1 MQDQVCTVKVQRD
14 HIQKLAASSPELALA
29 ELIWNALDADATNID
44 VNFKENGLGVIDSV
58 IVRDNGEGFSLKNAA
73 SLFESLGGS
82 WKAAKKKSAKGRFL
96 HGKEGQGR
104 FKAFSLGRFVEW
116 HVNYRNT
123 INAEQNIFTISG
135 YGGDLEHFTIKKVNK
150 NLAIAPGLV
159 VAIHDLHK
167 EFKVFKSGSVTEKLM
182 PIFCLYLKNYSA
194 VKINI
199 SGSLFDISKELKSTT
214 TYDLGSVL
222 YKGHAYPVVL
232 DIIEWNSIDN
242 KDLWYC
248 SEGGFPLQ
256 KYGKQIRKI
265 GDYSFSGYLKSE
277 LFSVLN
283 NEMLIDAGDLSDA
296 LGDISEIAVKKIKE
310 HFIGRTIEEGQ
321 EQIRKWKQDD
331 IYPYKEEAVTPIEVA
346 ERQIFDIVAVKIEE
360 SLPSEKEINKKEKAF
375 QLRMLRQVVE
385 SSPDELQK
393 IITEVLSLPVES
405 REELSELLQD
415 VSLMGIINAAKLV
428 ADRLKFIAGLEGILF
443 DDDGKKTLKERSQLH
458 RMIAENTWVFGPE
471 FAVSVDDKSLS
482 EVLKKHRLLLGDDMV
497 IDEPVKT
504 IDGKVG
510 IVDLMLSRELPTT
523 REDELEHLVIELKAP
538 KVKVGEDECGQIKK
552 YAYAVIADER
562 FASLKVRWNFWVISN
577 EMEQYAINETTQD
590 GRPQGI
596 LYKNKDGNV
605 IIWAKTWSQV
615 IRENKY
621 RLEFVRDKLNYEVDK
636 TDGVQYLKSTYAKFL
651 KGVVVDNEV
660 LEPKD
665 N

>member
-14 HIQKLAASSPELALA
+14 HIQKLAVTSPELALA
-29 ELIWNALDADATNID
+29 ELIWNALDADASNID
-44 VNFKENGLGVIDSV
+44 VIFEESALGVIDS
-58 IVRDNGEGFSLKNAA
+58 ILVRDNGEGFSLKKSV

-82 WKAAKKKSAKGRFL
+82 WKSTKKKSAKGRFL

-116 HVNYRNT
+116 HVNYRDPKNG
-123 INAEQNIFTISG
+123 EQNVFTISG
-135 YGGDLEHFTIKKVNK
+135 YSDDLEHFKIKQVNK
-150 NLAIAPGLV
+150 NLATVPGLV
-159 VAIHDLHK
+159 VAIHELHK
-167 EFKVFKSGSVTEKLM
+167 DFKVFKSGKVAEKLI
-182 PIFCLYLKNYSA
+182 PIFCLYLKNYLGIR
-194 VKINI
+194 INI
-199 SGSLFDISKELKSTT
+199 AGTLFDVSKELKSTSV
-214 TYDLGSVL
+214 YDLGSIL
-222 YKGHAYPVVL
+222 YKGRDYSVIL
-232 DIIEWNSIDN
+232 DVIEWNNIDA

-248 SEGGFPLQ
+248 TEGGFPLQ

-265 GDYSFSGYLKSE
+265 GDYSFSGFLKSE
-277 LFSVLN
+277 LFSILESELLMDV
-283 NEMLIDAGDLSDA
+283 GDLNDT
-296 LGDISEIAVKKIKE
+296 LLDISESAVKKIKE
-310 HFIGRTIEEGQ
+310 HFIGRALEEGQ

-331 IYPYKEEAVTPIEVA
+331 IYPYKEEAITPVEVA

-360 SLPSEKEINKKEKAF
+360 SLPSENETNKKEKAF

-393 IITEVLSLPVES
+393 IITEVLNLPSES
-405 REELSELLQD
+405 REELSGLLQD
-415 VSLMGIINAAKLV
+415 ISLMGIINASKLV
-428 ADRLKFIAGLEGILF
+428 ADRLRFIAGLEGILF
-443 DDDGKKTLKERSQLH
+443 DNDGKKTLKERSQLH

-482 EVLKKHRLLLGDDMV
+482 EVLRKHRSLLGNDMV

-538 KVKVGEDECGQIKK
+538 KVKIGEDECGQIKK

-590 GRPQGI
+590 GRPQGV

-605 IIWAKTWSQV
+605 IIWVKTWSQI

-636 TDGVQYLKSTYAKFL
+636 IDGVQYLKNTYAKFL
-651 KGVVVDNEV
+651 KGVIVDNEV
-660 LEPKD
+660 LEEKES
-665 N
+665 